1 MARIIGIINQ
11 KGGVGKTTT
20 SSNLGAYLAALGK
33 YVLLVDLDSQAN
45 ATSGLGVK
53 VADDHLHV
61 YHALINGENPQS
73 IIRKTS
79 IFGFDLLPAG
89 PSLAGATVE
98 LVGMDNRE
106 HKLKE
111 VLDSIRMNYDYILI
125 DSPPSLGLLTIN
137 CLASVE
143 ELIIPVQCEY
153 FALEG
158 LGQLMKTIDLVR
170 NSLNPSL
177 KIMGVLLTMY
187 DKRNHLCRQVAL
199 EVQKNFPGRIFNAII
214 PRSISLAEAPSF
226 GKTILQFEPDSKAAR
241 EHRYLAEEVIKL
253 T

>member
-45 ATSGLGVK
+45 ATSGLGIK
-53 VADDHLHV
+53 VADDHSHV

-111 VLDSIRMNYDYILI
+111 VFDSIR
-125 DSPPSLGLLTIN
+125 
-137 CLASVE
+137 
-143 ELIIPVQCEY
+143 
-153 FALEG
+153 
-158 LGQLMKTIDLVR
+158 
-170 NSLNPSL
+170 
-177 KIMGVLLTMY
+177 
-187 DKRNHLCRQVAL
+187 
-199 EVQKNFPGRIFNAII
+199 
-214 PRSISLAEAPSF
+214 
-226 GKTILQFEPDSKAAR
+226 
-241 EHRYLAEEVIKL
+241 
-253 T
+253 